1 MTSAVAALPSQKFL
15 KNKFPFSNAS
25 LDPLVK
31 CSATSPSLT
40 HVKLVKKIL
49 SENITERLPSSP
61 HTQRLL
67 VRQSQLTFP
76 GGNFSNIFIWWLASW
91 QVGQIYSYAHT
102 NIALERII
110 HSNVHNS
117 RLLEKAQP
125 RLTQLSRKLVKQH
138 WLLREVG

>member
-49 SENITERLPSSP
+49 SENITERLPSFSTHTEAASQAVSADFPRWKFLKHFHLMISILTSRSDLFLCP
-61 HTQRLL
+61 H
-67 VRQSQLTFP
+67 
-76 GGNFSNIFIWWLASW
+76 
-91 QVGQIYSYAHT
+91 
-102 NIALERII
+102 
-110 HSNVHNS
+110 
-117 RLLEKAQP
+117 
-125 RLTQLSRKLVKQH
+125 
-138 WLLREVG
+138 